1 MIECRNV
8 SKRFG
13 DFVALDNVSLDIP
26 SGIFALIGPNGA
38 GKSTLLKMLTG
49 LLRPD
54 TGSIIIAGMDI
65 SVKPIDVR
73 RVIGVVPE
81 DLGLLDSLTVFEH
94 LQLTGPIYG
103 LSHSETSS
111 RAETLLR
118 ILGLH
123 DARDRFAEDCSHG
136 MKKKLALAM
145 ALLPQPR
152 VLFLDEPFEAIDPV
166 SAATIES
173 LLKNVAAAGATIF
186 LTSHVLTIVDRLAT
200 EVQLIRQGRIV
211 WRSAAEMTRRDLEQV
226 YFDLVEPPS
235 VEECAWPPSS
245 RS

>member
-1 MIECRNV
+1 MIQCRNV

-13 DFVALDNVSLDIP
+13 DFVALDDISLDIP

-54 TGSIIIAGMDI
+54 TGSITINGVDI
-65 SVKPIDVR
+65 SVSPIDVR

-81 DLGLLDSLTVFEH
+81 DLGLLDSLTVLEH

-103 LSHSETSS
+103 LSRVETSS
-111 RAETLLR
+111 RADTLLR
-118 ILGLH
+118 ILGLS

-166 SAATIES
+166 SATTIES

-186 LTSHVLTIVDRLAT
+186 LTSHVLAIVDRLAT
-200 EVQLIRQGRIV
+200 EVQLIRNGRVV
-211 WRSAAEMTRRDLEQV
+211 WHSKTETAGRTLEEV
-226 YFDLVEPPS
+226 YFDLVEPPQT
-235 VEECAWPPSS
+235 EECAWPPSS